1 MVGPSRRTEM
11 VDPFTLLNPPWLRS
25 LAMRLRGG
33 PASEECQERVSLPEG
48 SLWSRRLRGPSRW
61 LVCEEGQVW
70 LTFEGDPRDHVL
82 GAGDTLEVHAGHVV
96 VQALRASRFNLSDC
110 RTGSEREAG
119 TPSPKAW
126 VESTRGLD
134 YLHR

>member
-1 MVGPSRRTEM
+1 
-11 VDPFTLLNPPWLRS
+11 
-25 LAMRLRGG
+25 MR
-33 PASEECQERVSLPEG
+33 E
-48 SLWSRRLRGPSRW
+48 RGPSRW

-70 LTFEGDPRDHVL
+70 LTPEGDPRDHVL

-126 VESTRGLD
+126 GEGTRGLD
-134 YLHR
+134 CLHR